1 MEFLTIMLFEKRIQG
16 VATLMAICSLTLG
29 LLWFCMAYWIVFNG
43 FGGLELRTPSAIDTY
58 AMAVVLITISFVVDH
73 LRTRTTRQYE
83 LHGANKWGFS
93 LFAALQ
99 QVMTLLLVLALYMLA
114 SKDRGV
120 SRLFLLW
127 FVTGLLP
134 VLALAHRLVPQWL
147 SKTLFGG
154 RYLNQAIVVS
164 NGALGQDRLRSWLGR
179 HQRYG
184 VTIQDTINIQDLS
197 PNGSMQSEDV
207 LDRVAVELKK
217 RRPAMVIMHQFPLS
231 SDALLRLKHLC
242 DRVGSRMIVALDMD
256 PEFADKVSFHKDG
269 DMQLISIRQE
279 PLECPTNRILKRLL
293 DIAVA
298 LPVVAFV
305 LPLLTLWVWMVQR
318 RQSPGPIFHRQLR
331 SGMQNEHFRLYKF
344 RSMHVGHG
352 SENKQAT
359 RDDDRIFPFGRWM
372 RKASVDEVPQF
383 INVLLGDMSVV
394 GPRPHLPKHDEE
406 FSQVVDHYHLRHLI
420 KPGITGLAQVKGF
433 RGEITNSAQI
443 ADRVRS
449 DVFYIEHW
457 SLSMDFTIISKT
469 ALQVF
474 RTPDTAY

>member
-1 MEFLTIMLFEKRIQG
+1 MLFEKRIHG
-16 VATLMAICSLTLG
+16 VATLMALCSLTLG
-29 LLWFCMAYWIVFNG
+29 LLWFCAAYWIVFNG
-43 FGGLELRTPSAIDTY
+43 FGGLELRTPAAIDTY
-58 AMAVVLITISFVVDH
+58 AMAVVLISISFTVDH
-73 LRTRTTRQYE
+73 LRTRTSRTYE
-83 LHGANKWGFS
+83 LHGANKWSFS
-93 LFAALQ
+93 VFAAFQ
-99 QVMTLLLVLALYMLA
+99 QVITLLLVLALYMLA

-120 SRLFLLW
+120 SRLFLMW
-127 FVTGLLP
+127 FVAGLFP
-134 VLALAHRLVPQWL
+134 VLTLAHRLVPQWL

-164 NGALGQDRLRSWLGR
+164 NGFLGQERIRSWLGR

-184 VTIQDTINIQDLS
+184 VHIQDTLNIQDFAGASLNS
-197 PNGSMQSEDV
+197 NSI
-207 LDRVAVELKK
+207 LDRLADELKR
-217 RRPAMVIMHQFPLS
+217 RRPAMVIMHQFPLDS
-231 SDALLRLKHLC
+231 KALLRLKHLC

-298 LPVVAFV
+298 LPVVTFL
-305 LPLLTLWVWMVQR
+305 LPVLTLWVWMVQR

-372 RKASVDEVPQF
+372 RKASVDEIPQF
-383 INVLLGDMSVV
+383 INVLIGDMSVV

-406 FSQVVDHYHLRHLI
+406 FAQIVDHYNLRHLI

-433 RGEITNSAQI
+433 RGEVTNSAQI
-443 ADRVRS
+443 TERVQS

-457 SLSMDFTIISKT
+457 SLSMDFSIISRT